1 MRTTKRS
8 HLLMKLSQTKD
19 GSGDGR
25 RHRKEYHE
33 RNGEAAATRVATFA
47 LLPTCILLFGSGFPM
62 VIGVPILRM
71 LEGE

>member
-1 MRTTKRS
+1 
-8 HLLMKLSQTKD
+8 MKLSQTKD

-33 RNGEAAATRVATFA
+33 RNGETAATRVAEFTLRPACTF
-47 LLPTCILLFGSGFPM
+47 LFGGV